1 MIDNIFRVAGIMA
14 VYMGAA
20 FLSMAL
26 CANLSFIPTLF
37 VTSIMLF
44 VAHAFVMSMPDDN

>member
-1 MIDNIFRVAGIMA
+1 MIDNIFRIAGIMA
-14 VYMGAA
+14 VYMGALC
-20 FLSMAL
+20 LSMAL
-26 CANLSFIPTLF
+26 CVNLPFLPTLF